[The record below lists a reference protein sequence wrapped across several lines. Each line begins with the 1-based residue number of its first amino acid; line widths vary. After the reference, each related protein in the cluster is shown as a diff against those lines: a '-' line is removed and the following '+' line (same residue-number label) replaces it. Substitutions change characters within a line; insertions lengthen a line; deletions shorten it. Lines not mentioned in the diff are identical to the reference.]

1 MDETLSGIVMISC
14 MGCFV
19 NNVLIEILDFI
30 KNLLILFGL
39 SGHDITNGII
49 LYTKCDHT
57 LIDSYIVVAR
67 KKLLIGSAVCN
78 N

>member
-1 MDETLSGIVMISC
+1 MENTDLKH
-14 MGCFV
+14 
-19 NNVLIEILDFI
+19 LIFKILDFI